1 MADFYGTVAGYQAY
15 LTARNRD
22 QGTHS
27 DAEILAAL
35 LVASEWLDA
44 RYRSSFSGFKIEQ
57 RAQLREWPRSGA
69 IDIYGYAVSAESIPV
84 EVEHGTYEAA
94 RRELTTR
101 GSLSLDFSPNKY
113 KSAQVDGAVNV
124 EYRLF
129 DSASEAQTRLQIVDE
144 ILAPILTGRGMG
156 SSVTGYALRG

>member
-1 MADFYGTVAGYQAY
+1 MVDFYGSVAGFETY
-15 LTARNRD
+15 LTARNHD

-27 DAEILAAL
+27 NTEIEAAL

-57 RAQLREWPRSGA
+57 RAQVREWPRSGA
-69 IDIYGYAVSAESIPV
+69 IDVYGYAVSAESIPV
-84 EVEHGTYEAA
+84 EVENATYEAA
-94 RRELTTR
+94 RRELASS
-101 GSLSLDFSPNKY
+101 GSLSVDFLPNKY

-124 EYRLF
+124 QYRIF
-129 DSASEAQTRLQIVDE
+129 DNASEAQTRLQIVDE

-156 SSVTGYALRG
+156 SGVTGYAMRG